1 MAKIEWDKKTGG
13 VVLKRHYSNETLSVS
28 PRPVFFEELNLL
40 KLKEFGWDYPE
51 CEEPLLWACNK
62 QYFYKGD
69 FTNMVQ
75 NQTLNIGEI
84 VQKCF
89 IKVDEKG
96 TEAAAVTA
104 ISAEKSENQFLFFM

>member
-1 MAKIEWDKKTGG
+1 
-13 VVLKRHYSNETLSVS
+13 
-28 PRPVFFEELNLL
+28 
-40 KLKEFGWDYPE
+40 
-51 CEEPLLWACNK
+51 
-62 QYFYKGD
+62 
-69 FTNMVQ
+69 MVQ

-104 ISAEKSENQFLFFM
+104 ISSEKSACGGGGKSIFILSVCVRFGGRS

>member
-1 MAKIEWDKKTGG
+1 MGIRKA
-13 VVLKRHYSNETLSVS
+13 
-28 PRPVFFEELNLL
+28 FF
-40 KLKEFGWDYPE
+40 
-51 CEEPLLWACNK
+51 
-62 QYFYKGD
+62 KGD

-104 ISAEKSENQFLFFM
+104 ISAEKSACGGGGKSIFIFHVNRPFLFVIANEDMLNNVIFYAKVIDPNTK

>member
-1 MAKIEWDKKTGG
+1 MKIQFEFYAKVKA
-13 VVLKRHYSNETLSVS
+13 VLQCMGIRKA
-28 PRPVFFEELNLL
+28 FF
-40 KLKEFGWDYPE
+40 
-51 CEEPLLWACNK
+51 
-62 QYFYKGD
+62 KGD

-104 ISAEKSENQFLFFM
+104 ISAEKSACGGGGK

>member
-1 MAKIEWDKKTGG
+1 
-13 VVLKRHYSNETLSVS
+13 
-28 PRPVFFEELNLL
+28 
-40 KLKEFGWDYPE
+40 
-51 CEEPLLWACNK
+51 
-62 QYFYKGD
+62 
-69 FTNMVQ
+69 MVQ

-104 ISAEKSENQFLFFM
+104 ISAEKSACGGGKKSIFILHVNWPFLFVIANEDMLNNVIFYAKVIDPNTKWNLNISQTIK